1 MQRYMRGMSNGGSVM
16 ARRGEVLDNET
27 LQAVVPSLFAT
38 EAHDSRTDRFAPIP
52 TIQIVNALRD
62 EGFDP
67 FFAQQARTRDETRRD
82 YCRHM
87 IRLRHRTLTRAD
99 GDAFEVIMSNAN
111 DGTACYNMLPGFFR
125 FVCLNGL
132 FTGDTFDAVKVRHTG
147 DAMGEVIEGAYKVLE
162 EAPRVVDAVDNFKA
176 VQLGQLEQ
184 TAFARIAHMARF
196 PKAWEADSQNRPQFV
211 EGAAP
216 VSPETLLRAR
226 RGADQGASLWNVF
239 NRVQENVV
247 KGGQRGFIEG
257 KDGNPRRAKVQAV
270 KGIAQQTELNRK
282 LWSLAD
288 ELAALAS

>member
-1 MQRYMRGMSNGGSVM
+1 MQRYMNGMSNGGSVM
-16 ARRGEVLDNET
+16 ARHGEVLDNAT
-27 LQAVVPSLFAT
+27 LEAAVPSLFAT
-38 EAHDSRTDRFAPIP
+38 EAHDSRSDRFVPIS
-52 TIQIVNALRD
+52 TIKVVDGLRA
-62 EGFDP
+62 EGFEP
-67 FFAQQARTRDETRRD
+67 FFAQQSRTRDASRRD
-82 YCRHM
+82 YTRHM

-99 GDAFEVIMSNAN
+99 GDAFEMILSNAN
-111 DGTACYNMLPGFFR
+111 DGTSTYNMLPGFFR

-147 DAMGEVIEGAYKVLE
+147 NALQEVIEGAYKVLD

-176 VQLGQLEQ
+176 VQLSSLEQ
-184 TAFARIAHMARF
+184 NAFARIAHMERF
-196 PKAWEADSQNRPQFV
+196 PKAWELDSQNRPQFV

-226 RGADQGASLWNVF
+226 RGADQGSDLWTTF

-247 KGGQRGFIEG
+247 KGGQRGFVEG
-257 KDGNPRRAKVQAV
+257 KDGNPRRAKVRAV
-270 KGIAQQTELNRK
+270 KGIAQQTDLNRK